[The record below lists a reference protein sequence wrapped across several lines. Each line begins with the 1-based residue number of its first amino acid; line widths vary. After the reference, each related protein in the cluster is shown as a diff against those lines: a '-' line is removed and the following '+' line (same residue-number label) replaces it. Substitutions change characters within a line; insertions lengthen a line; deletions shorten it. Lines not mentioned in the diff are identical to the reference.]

1 MTRVP
6 RAQPQTTSYILTTSE
21 SVPCLSSGYYLC
33 LCAGSSTSQ
42 TMNGVR
48 VTGSDLHDQL
58 RTLFRLRLGPGHAGG
73 ARTFTCGCCG
83 KTLTR
88 ASDATHVPR
97 TSPWQ
102 FPTPTQRVVRT
113 FSMPGAL
120 ISLAQCAGEPRR
132 CGEAASGAL
141 HTAWGGLGSDW
152 CVHTADATSI
162 WSDQIDI
169 ELAL

>member
-83 KTLTR
+83 KTLKR
-88 ASDATHVPR
+88 ASDAR
-97 TSPWQ
+97 TCSSRLQPSVW
-102 FPTPTQRVVRT
+102 F
-113 FSMPGAL
+113 
-120 ISLAQCAGEPRR
+120 EPSACPAPSSCSRN
-132 CGEAASGAL
+132 A
-141 HTAWGGLGSDW
+141 LGSRDAAEKQLLAHYTQHGVDW
-152 CVHTADATSI
+152 GATGVHTADATLI